1 MARMP
6 NEEEKNIIRLYKE
19 AQAKQTGIKRR
30 KTIVNADLINEV
42 LPGLGLVNEKET
54 QTEIYRNQSVDNQKV
69 PEKNQVERRVEVS
82 TQQLTRDSS

>member
-19 AQAKQTGIKRR
+19 AQAKQPGIKRR
-30 KTIVNADLINEV
+30 KTIINADLINEV

-54 QTEIYRNQSVDNQKV
+54 QTEIYRHQSIDNQKA

>member
-1 MARMP
+1 MP

-19 AQAKQTGIKRR
+19 AQAKQTATKRR
-30 KTIVNADLINEV
+30 KTIIINADLINEV